1 MSPYIQ
7 SRHFLFC
14 LLLLLFS
21 GCDLDDDDD
30 FVILDEAEVATTNPP
45 QLRAFYGDPTLQR
58 LVVIDVPEM
67 TLVSTPSTP
76 GMVPYPV
83 DRAGIEDKIYAV
95 TRGSH
100 WIDVYD
106 VRSTEYLH
114 NIPLQHGPRSA
125 EAYNAALELILV
137 TGSDKAMASLIDPK
151 TDTVVAVVGNDVK
164 TSPTDYGGSLS
175 SGHPFW
181 LTERL
186 FVLIDRAN
194 RKIQLYRLN
203 GQMGAWET
211 ELMNEVVTPSSVHYI
226 INQNRSSLSNEDK
239 KTYYAIAEG
248 VSSEVEQQ
256 PPFLLEIHLMDEK
269 LIVNRQMP
277 IEATGISG
285 TGAHHGDFHPDGK
298 HIYVGS
304 DEGHCF
310 VINSRNME
318 VVKVIE
324 TGKGHGHTTFVP
336 QKNIA
341 ITTNHKDTYV
351 SIIDT
356 NTHNK
361 MTDITVSGE
370 QQNNQKLQS
379 HTSYVSQDGRYY
391 YAFASDNGIFYELDI
406 EELKV
411 TKTLE
416 TGGTPIQGVF
426 IDRSGWK

>member
-1 MSPYIQ
+1 MYPYIP
-7 SRHFLFC
+7 SRIFLLFLF
-14 LLLLLFS
+14 LLFS
-21 GCDLDDDDD
+21 GCDLKDDDPAVLDD
-30 FVILDEAEVATTNPP
+30 AEVATTNRP
-45 QLRAFYGDPTLQR
+45 QLRVFYGDPTLQR

-76 GMVPYPV
+76 GMIPYPV
-83 DRAGIEDKIYAV
+83 DRAGIEDKVYAI

-106 VRSTEYLH
+106 VRSTEYLY

-125 EAYNAALELILV
+125 DAYNAALGLILV

-164 TSPTDYGGSLS
+164 TNPTDYGGSLA

-186 FVLIDRAN
+186 FFLIDRAN
-194 RKIQLYRLN
+194 RKIQLHRLN
-203 GQMGAWET
+203 GQMGTWEA
-211 ELMNEVVTPSSVHYI
+211 ELMNEVVTPSSVHHI
-226 INQNRSSLSNEDK
+226 IYQNRSSLPNEDK
-239 KTYYAIAEG
+239 NTYYAIAEG
-248 VSSEVEQQ
+248 ATSSDVEQL
-256 PPFLLEIHLMDEK
+256 PPFLLEIQLMDEK
-269 LIVNRQMP
+269 LRVNRQMP

-285 TGAHHGDFHPDGK
+285 TGPHHGDFHPDGI
-298 HIYVGS
+298 HIYVGT

-310 VINSRNME
+310 VINSRDME

-324 TGKGHGHTTFVP
+324 TGKGHGHTNFVP

-356 NTHNK
+356 NTHSK
-361 MTDITVSGE
+361 ITDITVSGE

-379 HTSYVSQDGRYY
+379 HTNYVSQDGRYY

-411 TKTLE
+411 TKTLQ
-416 TGGTPIQGVF
+416 TGGSPIQGVF
-426 IDRSGWK
+426 IERSAWK